1 MKSNFVTYYARKSKL
16 LALSATVLMIIS
28 IGFRLASLTGILSQN
43 ASVFV
48 LAFFLPIIAG
58 IFFCSRLLLQGER
71 QLYKTI
77 MPVIWLSIYGFVR
90 IASFSFPFFTAALF
104 FGIDFSIAFLY
115 GRTFSGRQKSS
126 LPLLIVVVFM
136 AGMIGFA
143 PDGTFFI
150 LYGTHTADSTAFI
163 RMADL
168 LLMLSLVFAILSVGQ
183 ISAQDELFSYRL
195 RYGDRMDGRRVRS
208 VDPMS
213 KLSAY
218 FMVNR
223 NGANNL
229 LKDKIGTEAME
240 SFIHQKRKEGY
251 KHFGI
256 THVILASYVRTV
268 AELPGLNR
276 FIAGQ
281 KIYARFNIV
290 VNMVVKKELKKES
303 PDTVIKIIFDPH
315 DTATDVYQKFE
326 EKLEEVR
333 TPSLDSKFDQ
343 LAEKF
348 DYIPGLLLK
357 FVVWILKTM
366 DYFGNLPSAITDL
379 SPFHGSL
386 FITSMGSLG
395 IPPIYHHLY
404 DFGNVPVFCA
414 FGCKRTQT
422 EIQEDGTIRKK
433 KYLDYSFVSD
443 ERIVDGFYYA
453 AALKKMRTY
462 MTNPE
467 RLDVPPVEVI
477 EDIL

>member
-1 MKSNFVTYYARKSKL
+1 MESNFVTYYARKSKF
-16 LALSATVLMIIS
+16 LALSATLLMIIS
-28 IGFRLASLTGILSQN
+28 IGFRAASSVDGFTQAAGVFLLS
-43 ASVFV
+43 
-48 LAFFLPIIAG
+48 FLIPAIAG
-58 IFFCSRLLLQGER
+58 GFFCGRLLLYGEK

-77 MPVIWLSIYGFVR
+77 MPVIWLSIYGIIR
-90 IASFSFPFFTAALF
+90 IVSFSFSFTLTATLVF
-104 FGIDFSIAFLY
+104 LDVIIAFLY
-115 GRTFSGRQKSS
+115 GRTFNGKQKS
-126 LPLLIVVVFM
+126 LFPLLLLVFS
-136 AGMIGFA
+136 MIGIIALA
-143 PDGTFFI
+143 PSGAFFMLHGI
-150 LYGTHTADSTAFI
+150 SRADSAVFI

-168 LLMLSLVFAILSVGQ
+168 LLMISLALATLSAGKVSPQEEPL
-183 ISAQDELFSYRL
+183 DYRL
-195 RYGDRMDGRRVRS
+195 HYGDRIDGRRVRS

-223 NGANNL
+223 NGASNL

-240 SFIHQKRKEGY
+240 SFVHQKRREGY

-256 THVILASYVRTV
+256 THVLLASYVRTV

-276 FIAGQ
+276 FISGQ

-315 DTATDVYQKFE
+315 DTAVDVYRKFE

-333 TPSLDSKFDQ
+333 TPALDSNFDK

-357 FVVWILKTM
+357 FVIWLLKTM

-414 FGCKRTQT
+414 FGCKRTVI
-422 EIQEDGTIRKK
+422 EPQEDGTVKKK
-433 KYLDYSFVSD
+433 KYLDYSFVTD

-453 AALKKMRTY
+453 AALKKMRGY
-462 MTNPE
+462 MANPE
-467 RLDVPPVEVI
+467 RLDVPPAEVI